1 MARGR
6 GRSMDMGEA
15 ITKAVRGQR
24 TPRTTTTYRQI
35 KDLIK
40 TYGDRDAADRLGVS
54 ARTLRTWVH
63 PDRSKRRAP
72 SKANRG
78 KIGTEHGT
86 REVRRATAP
95 RRRLNRL
102 GKKGIK
108 VNFTGQAGPTP
119 MGKDYRRLRK
129 ITADLP
135 PDAAEAIMNAYVEDG
150 PAGAEAAFREA
161 MREHYHDADWQFSD
175 PQEFRFDDSD
185 LHGDGD
191 EW

>member
-1 MARGR
+1 MARRRGR
-6 GRSMDMGEA
+6 GMGMDEA
-15 ITKAVRGQR
+15 INKAVRGQR

-40 TYGDRDAADRLGVS
+40 TYGDRSAADRLGVS
-54 ARTLRTWVH
+54 TRTLRTWVH
-63 PDRSKRRAP
+63 ADRSKRRTP

-78 KIGTEHGT
+78 KIGTEHDT

-108 VNFTGQAGPTP
+108 VNFTGQAGPVA

-150 PAGAEAAFREA
+150 SAAAEEAFREA

-175 PQEFRFDDSD
+175 PQDFRFEDSD

>member
-1 MARGR
+1 MVRRGR
-6 GRSMDMGEA
+6 DMSMGEA

-40 TYGDRDAADRLGVS
+40 TYGDRAAADRLGVTS
-54 ARTLRTWVH
+54 RTIRAWGH
-63 PDRSKRRAP
+63 PDRSKRRTP

-78 KIGTEHGT
+78 KIGTEHNT
-86 REVRRATAP
+86 RTVRRATAP

-108 VNFTGQAGPTP
+108 VNFTGQAGPVP

-150 PAGAEAAFREA
+150 PAGAEEAFREA

-175 PQEFRFDDSD
+175 PQDFRFDDSD
-185 LHGDGD
+185 LHGDGE